1 MNNLTDLR
9 NEIIKEAHREKARRS
24 FWHYC
29 KLTHPDF
36 FKDERQHLV
45 TLSKTLQSLYEGKL
59 INEKTGKP
67 YRKLMINM
75 PPRHGKSFSL
85 TKFCE
90 WALGKN
96 NTNRVITISYN
107 ETLSGRF
114 SKAVRNNIEQTNI
127 DESKT
132 TFQDVFKTKIK
143 HGDASA
149 QLWSLEGQFFNYLGS
164 SFTGTVTGVG
174 CNIGIIDDPIK
185 NAEEAFN
192 DRVLQSHYD
201 FYVNTFL
208 QRLESGSIQIINMT
222 RWATKDLCG
231 VLLEQEPE
239 DWYVLKMEVCDEAG
253 NMLCSDLLSL
263 EDYNDKKKKMATEI
277 LRANYHQ
284 QPMDVQGRLYKS
296 FKVYNELPKDE
307 QGKTLLLPIH
317 AYIDTADS
325 GDDYLCCVVFA
336 IHNSCMYVLD
346 VYYSKE
352 GMEIT
357 EPAIA
362 DVLIKNGVQY
372 CKIESNNGGKGFTRA
387 VQSIL
392 DRKGHPNIILDW
404 YHQTANKEARI
415 LTNKHWIEQNCYFP
429 YNWEHNHADFYTALK
444 TYTAQGKNK
453 HDDAP
458 DALTGAAEMVNVSKI
473 EFY

>member
-9 NEIIKEAHREKARRS
+9 KEIVKEAHREKARRS
-24 FWHYC
+24 LWHYS
-29 KLTHPDF
+29 KITAPDF
-36 FKDERQHLV
+36 FKDERSHLV
-45 TLSKTLQSLYEGKL
+45 TLATTLQALYEGKL

-90 WALGKN
+90 WVLGKN
-96 NTNRVITISYN
+96 NDNRVITISYN

-114 SKAVRNNIEQTNI
+114 SKSVRNNIEQPNI
-127 DESKT
+127 DETKT

-185 NAEEAFN
+185 NADEAFN
-192 DRVLQSHYD
+192 DRVLQAHYD

-208 QRLESGSIQIINMT
+208 QRLESGAIQIINMT

-231 VLLEQEPE
+231 MLLEQEAD
-239 DWYVLKMEVCDEAG
+239 DWYVIKMEVMNEIG
-253 NMLCSDLLSL
+253 KMLCEDLLSR
-263 EDYNDKKKKMATEI
+263 EDYDDKKRKMSTEI
-277 LRANYHQ
+277 LQANFHQ
-284 QPMDVQGRLYKS
+284 KPMDIQGRLYKS
-296 FKVYNELPKDE
+296 FKSYSELPRDE
-307 QGKTLLLPIH
+307 QGKPLLLPIQ
-317 AYIDTADS
+317 AYVDTADS
-325 GDDYLCCVVFA
+325 GNDYLCCIVFA
-336 IHNSCMYVLD
+336 QHNNEMYLLD
-346 VYYSKE
+346 VYYSRD
-352 GMEIT
+352 GMEVT
-357 EPAIA
+357 EPAVA
-362 DVLIKNGVQY
+362 DVLIKNEVQY
-372 CKIESNNGGKGFTRA
+372 CKIESNNGGRGFTRA

-392 DRKGHPNIILDW
+392 DRKGHSNIILDW
-404 YHQTANKEARI
+404 YHQSANKEARI
-415 LTNKHWIEQNCYFP
+415 LTNKHWIEQHCYFP
-429 YNWEHNHADFYTALK
+429 YNWEHNHAEFYTALK

-458 DALTGAAEMVNVSKI
+458 DALTGAAEMCFTQEIK
-473 EFY
+473 FY